1 MQSTEKV
8 LSLLWVSHSSPLG
21 QSPSK
26 VTRALWPNL
35 NPTGEEKWWY
45 FKIKMLRGGPCSS
58 QIEGPRTQIAIFLIL
73 STQEGA
79 QLSYGNDYMGS
90 SQDALFQFD
99 KGVDWKY
106 VLSDINMIE
115 KILWEC
121 SFFSRENCWKKRG
134 LCIIP
139 TKFGISFTSAFL
151 NQVIALYNS
160 VHLHWRGAPILPLCK
175 GKPTVTDNRA
185 D

>member
-1 MQSTEKV
+1 MGSREHQPRPENTTVMHLLLTLVCKYHLGSHSISLGLSFIICKVGVIVLALYSSLSYLENQMQSTEKV
-8 LSLLWVSHSSPLG
+8 LSLSWVSHSSPLG

-99 KGVDWKY
+99 KGVD
-106 VLSDINMIE
+106 
-115 KILWEC
+115 
-121 SFFSRENCWKKRG
+121 
-134 LCIIP
+134 
-139 TKFGISFTSAFL
+139 
-151 NQVIALYNS
+151 
-160 VHLHWRGAPILPLCK
+160 
-175 GKPTVTDNRA
+175 
-185 D
+185 